1 MEPWFDFLEHY
12 LDYLVDDGAVNPD
25 LLRQMYEVDLALVA
39 NSSPEAVQRLTDIFE
54 RAFQSAYVSLLF
66 TCVRVGIISP

>member
-25 LLRQMYEVDLALVA
+25 LLKQMYEVDLALAA
-39 NSSPEAVQRLTDIFE
+39 NSPEAVQRLTDMFE
-54 RAFQSAYVSLLF
+54 RAFQTA
-66 TCVRVGIISP
+66 